1 MRIFKGNFKKTAR
14 QFVRNQ
20 DMQILE
26 TEDFIFERIDVR
38 NINVKFK
45 NIPGLKGYFDIDEL
59 RSDKSISII
68 LNTLERELKKKL
80 FGDKN
85 D

>member
-14 QFVRNQ
+14 RFVRNQ

-68 LNTLERELKKKL
+68 LNTLERDLKKKL

>member
-1 MRIFKGNFKKTAR
+1 MRIFKGSFKKTAR
-14 QFVRNQ
+14 RFVRNQ